1 MSKPKLGLALGSGG
15 ARGWCHIGVLRAL
28 QEMGITPDVI
38 AGSSMG
44 ALVGAAYAGG
54 CLDALEDWA
63 RTQTRRS
70 ILGLMDVRLTGG
82 GILGATG
89 VVAMLNTVGLT
100 GSLQDLPIPFTA
112 VAADVQTGHEIWL
125 RQGPAALAVR
135 ASVAMPGLISPQ
147 RIDGRWLMDGGV
159 VNPVPVS
166 AARALGADVV
176 IAVNPNA
183 AMSGAFWTPIEAESG
198 LPGLSGLSDL
208 VPALPKSI
216 PDALRNLW
224 SGGEN
229 GDRGANGNGAANG
242 SAADP
247 TAPAYVALV
256 NAAIDIM
263 SDQIRRS
270 RLAGDAPH
278 VLLAARLGDISVLEF
293 HRAAEAIEEGR
304 RITLAQEDWIR
315 TCIGG

>member
-28 QEMGITPDVI
+28 HEMGITPDVI

-54 CLDALEDWA
+54 CLDALEVWA
-63 RTQTRRS
+63 RAQTRRS

-89 VVAMLNTVGLT
+89 VVAMLNAVGLT

-112 VAADVQTGHEIWL
+112 VAADVRTGHEIWL
-125 RQGPAALAVR
+125 RHGPAAQAVR

-183 AMSGAFWTPIEAESG
+183 AISGAFWTPVEYTPGLTAG
-198 LPGLSGLSDL
+198 LPGLSNLSDL

-224 SGGEN
+224 SGGE
-229 GDRGANGNGAANG
+229 GEDKVKDTTPSGPA
-242 SAADP
+242 
-247 TAPAYVALV
+247 APAYVALI